1 MKITENEYRDICA
14 DLNYKYKQWNEEYE
28 SKKNYFESWAWWSSP
43 EQKKK
48 RKIYIDY
55 WLNAKATY
63 ERKR

>member
-14 DLNYKYKQWNEEYE
+14 DLNFKYKQWNVEYE
-28 SKKNYFESWAWWSSP
+28 SKKNYFESWAWWNSE
-43 EQKKK
+43 EQRRK

-55 WLNAKATY
+55 WNHAKATY